1 MFTAQGEKFLCAVI
15 CFWFIVG
22 KLEHSPKLY
31 KKDKNSFKWV
41 DKTRNMCYNIT
52 SSFISYHIIKTFH
65 FLYTIHKYFQN
76 NCQIDGNQKRISYFS

>member
-41 DKTRNMCYNIT
+41 DKIRDICYNIT
-52 SSFISYHIIKTFH
+52 ISFISYHLIKAFH
-65 FLYTIHKYFQN
+65 FCIQFTNISKN
-76 NCQIDGNQKRISYFS
+76 NC